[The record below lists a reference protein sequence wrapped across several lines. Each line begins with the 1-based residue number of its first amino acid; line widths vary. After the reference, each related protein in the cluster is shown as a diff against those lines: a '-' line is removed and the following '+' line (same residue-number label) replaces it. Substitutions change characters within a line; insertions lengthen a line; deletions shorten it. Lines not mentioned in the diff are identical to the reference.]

1 MTNKKIFY
9 GWWVVISCALI
20 GLYVGGVVFFG
31 FTAFFLP
38 IKEEFGWSHAQISL
52 AVSLQGAEMGIF
64 APLVGFLVDRFGP
77 RKLIIWGIITVGSG
91 LLLLS
96 RTQTLLMFYVSFLLV
111 SFGAGGC
118 TAVVLTTAVAN
129 WFHKKIGIAMGLMGA
144 GIGGGGLVVML
155 LPYLIRQ
162 FQWRTTII
170 ILALGMLAVC
180 IPLGIMVR
188 NRPEQY
194 GDVPDGNSS
203 ASPVHPTESP
213 DKGIEMD
220 FKQAL
225 KNKSFIYLNIAE
237 LIRLTAIPAVILHVM
252 PYLDSI
258 GISEGISGFIAGA
271 IPLFGIAG
279 RLGFG
284 WLSDKMSKRYVLAIT
299 FGLLSIGTLS
309 FAYAQ
314 AVWPIFVFLFCFP
327 LGHGGSMV
335 LRGAIVRDFF
345 GRASFGKLIGIILG
359 AGAVGGIIGPTL
371 GGWVFDV
378 TGSYYTVWILMSAL
392 TALAIVMI
400 LRIR

>member
-155 LPYLIRQ
+155 LPYLIR
-162 FQWRTTII
+162 
-170 ILALGMLAVC
+170 
-180 IPLGIMVR
+180 
-188 NRPEQY
+188 
-194 GDVPDGNSS
+194 
-203 ASPVHPTESP
+203 
-213 DKGIEMD
+213 
-220 FKQAL
+220 
-225 KNKSFIYLNIAE
+225 
-237 LIRLTAIPAVILHVM
+237 
-252 PYLDSI
+252 
-258 GISEGISGFIAGA
+258 
-271 IPLFGIAG
+271 
-279 RLGFG
+279 
-284 WLSDKMSKRYVLAIT
+284 
-299 FGLLSIGTLS
+299 
-309 FAYAQ
+309 
-314 AVWPIFVFLFCFP
+314 
-327 LGHGGSMV
+327 
-335 LRGAIVRDFF
+335 
-345 GRASFGKLIGIILG
+345 
-359 AGAVGGIIGPTL
+359 
-371 GGWVFDV
+371 
-378 TGSYYTVWILMSAL
+378 
-392 TALAIVMI
+392 
-400 LRIR
+400 